1 MSERQLDD
9 AIDRAVRDMMSVDAD
24 GAFQARVLERL
35 EQPKPRLGW
44 RAMALAGAAAS
55 IVVISLMVTRTPEPA
70 PVIQNV
76 QRDVPAVTQGSAAS
90 ARVEPPTG
98 SYARRPGRAAMP
110 RAARTAVSE
119 QVPQGLISATIAP
132 EQAVTIEPL
141 QVIDPI
147 TVAPLERPLL
157 AAEGVVV
164 APLEPIAEVQIAPLS
179 TRVERD

>member
-24 GAFQARVLERL
+24 GAFRARVFERL
-35 EQPKPRLGW
+35 EQPKPRIGW

-76 QRDVPAVTQGSAAS
+76 QRDVPDVTQGSAAG

-98 SYARRPGRAAMP
+98 SHARRPGRAAMP
-110 RAARTAVSE
+110 RAAGTALSG
-119 QVPQGLISATIAP
+119 QVPQGLISATVAR

-141 QVIDPI
+141 RIIDPI
-147 TVAPLERPLL
+147 TVAPLEPSGI
-157 AAEGVVV
+157 AAEQVVVPPLPSIEEVQV
-164 APLEPIAEVQIAPLS
+164 APLSP
-179 TRVERD
+179 RVERD